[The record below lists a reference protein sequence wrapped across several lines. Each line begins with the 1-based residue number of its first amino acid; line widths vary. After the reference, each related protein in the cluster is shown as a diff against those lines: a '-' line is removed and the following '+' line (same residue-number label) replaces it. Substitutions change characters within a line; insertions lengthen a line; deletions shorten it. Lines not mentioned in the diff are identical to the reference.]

1 MATRDDVLDAIERI
15 TEAGRAGEATRVAQA
30 ALTLPLPPAGYDSV
44 LTRLRAAYPLLDD
57 QQRGRA
63 AEAIKQAESAL
74 ANQLSVTAEFDR
86 QMVDALLQA
95 RKTTRGS
102 RRRLDELEAEI
113 ATAANAWDLSTA
125 TGARE
130 FQRFLITRLGQI
142 LSVVEEADEDD
153 ASKRALAAAL
163 TALYSSTPTDRG
175 DRPSE
180 QLRAKPPDS
189 PVSVPADTGPW
200 AASEPDTDPYLD
212 MPLDGESQPDIPVG
226 PYGVPPLPMSL
237 PGLGAEGPG
246 MGAMAPAMPPG
257 IPWAGLTS
265 GVGRDDL
272 PEQAAYRPDE
282 MDAADESEAPPDD
295 GDEEASPPDP
305 GAPGPVTVRLPDGHT
320 TTVDDPHLAAAM
332 QAVVDGQ
339 PVVEAFRSQGIHI
352 PPPGTPVVAA
362 VAAESLRPGDIGV
375 FTDRHALAVG
385 EDKALLDGQI
395 HLVKNL
401 QGPGFLG
408 WQHPPLSAQEA
419 APAGEPVQTR
429 PATAVSGRTSLK
441 MPALTGIVDLP
452 GR

>member
-1 MATRDDVLDAIERI
+1 MATRDDVLDAIDRI
-15 TEAGRAGEATRVAQA
+15 TEAGRAGAATRVAQA

-44 LTRLRAAYPLLDD
+44 LARLRAAYPLLDD

-63 AEAIKQAESAL
+63 AEAMKQAESAL

-86 QMVDALLQA
+86 QLVDALLQA

-102 RRRLDELEAEI
+102 RRRLDELGAEI
-113 ATAANAWDLSTA
+113 ATAANSWDLSTA
-125 TGARE
+125 AGARE

-142 LSVVEEADEDD
+142 LSVVDQADEDD
-153 ASKRALAAAL
+153 ASKKALAAAL
-163 TALYSSTPTDRG
+163 TALYSSTATDRG
-175 DRPSE
+175 DQPSE
-180 QLRAKPPDS
+180 RSRVKPPDS
-189 PVSVPADTGPW
+189 PVSVPADTVPW
-200 AASEPDTDPYLD
+200 EPDTDPYLD
-212 MPLDGESQPDIPVG
+212 MPLDGEARPDIPVG

-246 MGAMAPAMPPG
+246 MGAMAPG

-265 GVGRDDL
+265 GLGRDDL
-272 PEQAAYRPDE
+272 PEQAAYRPGDT
-282 MDAADESEAPPDD
+282 DAPDESEAPPDA
-295 GDEEASPPDP
+295 GDADASVSDP

-339 PVVEAFRSQGIHI
+339 PVVEAFRSQGIPI

-362 VAAESLRPGDIGV
+362 VAVENLRPGDIGV

-419 APAGEPVQTR
+419 ARAGEPVETR

>member
-1 MATRDDVLDAIERI
+1 MATRDDVLDAIDRI
-15 TEAGRAGEATRVAQA
+15 TEAGRAGQETRVAQA

-44 LTRLRAAYPLLDD
+44 LSRLRAAYPLLDGR
-57 QQRGRA
+57 QRGAA
-63 AEAIKQAESAL
+63 AEAMKQAESAL
-74 ANQLSVTAEFDR
+74 ADQLSVTAEFDR

-95 RKTTRGS
+95 RKATRGS
-102 RRRLDELEAEI
+102 RRRLDELAVEI

-130 FQRFLITRLGQI
+130 FQRFLIARLAQI
-142 LSVVEEADEDD
+142 LSVVDEADEDD

-163 TALYSSTPTDRG
+163 TALYSARPTDRG
-175 DRPSE
+175 DRPPE
-180 QLRAKPPDS
+180 QAKPPDR

-257 IPWAGLTS
+257 LPWAGLTS
-265 GVGRDDL
+265 GLGRDDL
-272 PEQAAYRPDE
+272 PEQAAYRPDDP
-282 MDAADESEAPPDD
+282 DAPDEPDGLPDD
-295 GDEEASPPDP
+295 GNQEEASVPEPD
-305 GAPGPVTVRLPDGHT
+305 APRPVTVRLPDGHT

-385 EDKALLDGQI
+385 ADKALLDGQI

-408 WQHPPLSAQEA
+408 WQHPPLSTQET
-419 APAGEPVQTR
+419 APAGEPVETR
-429 PATAVSGRTSLK
+429 PAMAVSDRTSLK